1 MPFGIDPRK
10 IIEEDNQE
18 EDNKVK
24 EAIKK
29 VVSGINLTTDESEKV
44 MTEIMEGN
52 ALPTQIAA
60 LITAMRIKGETVN
73 EIAGFARVMRKKAT
87 KIKTKHKLLVDTCGT
102 GGDGVHGRHTF
113 NISTVSAIVACG
125 AGAVIAGFDEGV
137 IGMKKGEK
145 KTINIPA
152 DKAYGQYDEKKMGE
166 YPKANVPKEMELK
179 VGAKMFLQ
187 SPEGG
192 VALATIKEIKDDV
205 VILDLNHPLAGKD
218 LTFEVEIVE
227 VN

>member
-1 MPFGIDPRK
+1 MAKKRA
-10 IIEEDNQE
+10 
-18 EDNKVK
+18 VK
-24 EAIKK
+24 
-29 VVSGINLTTDESEKV
+29 
-44 MTEIMEGN
+44 
-52 ALPTQIAA
+52 
-60 LITAMRIKGETVN
+60 KGT
-73 EIAGFARVMRKKAT
+73 KKASSNKPLT
-87 KIKTKHKLLVDTCGT
+87 KASVKSKSGPGKQVKSLCCKPVVAVVLVIIVLGFLIIGGSGNMIEKGSKIKLHYKGT
-102 GGDGVHGRHTF
+102 LEDG
-113 NISTVSAIVACG
+113 TVFDSSEGKDPLEFEVG